1 MRLHH
6 VNATV
11 PMLLAALAGCKGMA
25 TPAADPVREEAAIRA
40 ADALWLAAA
49 RSHDLERTVSH
60 WSDDVYMMPPGGP
73 PIVGKEALRHYVA
86 GAFAI
91 PDFSIN
97 WVTDHVWVAKSGDL
111 AYAVGTDTIRM
122 SSPEGKPLVEHNKA
136 VAVWRKEPDG
146 SWKCAVDIWNTTGDD
161 PAGAAASR

>member
-1 MRLHH
+1 MSKRY
-6 VNATV
+6 VSAI
-11 PMLLAALAGCKGMA
+11 PLLFAVLAGCKGMA
-25 TPAADPVREEAAIRA
+25 TPAVDPVREEAAIRA
-40 ADALWLAAA
+40 TDARWLAAA
-49 RSHDLERTVSH
+49 RSHDLQRAVSF

-73 PIVGKEALRHYVA
+73 AMVGKEALRRYVA

-97 WVTDHVWVAKSGDL
+97 WVTDHVWVARSGDL

-122 SSPEGKPLVEHNKA
+122 TSPEGKPVLERNKA

-146 SWKCAVDIWNTTGDD
+146 SWKCAVDIWNAAGDD
-161 PAGAAASR
+161 PAGEAASR